1 MAKYILKTYGWEMEA
16 VAHTISN
23 DQVEQIQSLIDDN
36 GYDELTEARWDLE
49 ESGIIP
55 DMYLPDIFHMSAP
68 MDNGLLSF
76 VVEDENGTEVLTFD
90 CKQTADI
97 YTYFGDD
104 IDPDSEFERTEYNAI
119 PEDNDAEN
127 VMLLVDESKGGI
139 SQYVFESEET
149 PQVSDFAYMSGSVDT
164 PDGDIDYISHIFFNK
179 QLLEIDDHLDN
190 RGKASTLTIF
200 RADGDIIS

>member
-16 VAHTISN
+16 IAHIISD
-23 DQVEQIQSLIDDN
+23 DQVEQIQSLMEEN
-36 GYDELTEARWDLE
+36 EYDELTDARWDLE
-49 ESGIIP
+49 EAGIIP
-55 DMYLPDIFHMSAP
+55 DMYMPDIFHMSAP

-104 IDPDSEFERTEYNAI
+104 IDPDSEFDRTEYNAI

-127 VMLLVDESKGGI
+127 VLLLVDESKGGI
-139 SQYVFESEET
+139 SQYVFESDET
-149 PQVSDFAYMSGSVDT
+149 PKVEDFAYMSGSVDT
-164 PDGDIDYISHIFFNK
+164 PDGDIDYISHIFFKK

-190 RGKASTLTIF
+190 RGKASTLTIV